1 MIIMIESGTSWEL
14 AAGTDTASLIAN
26 LRNAMASDDVITLPV
41 KGQNTEATVLLRAR
55 AVMSIFVGDLPT
67 GTVGDLPTGTFKSGV
82 LRLGGASPPDSG
94 AGSVGADG
102 EWRVADASIN
112 EIVNTLER
120 GMRDRIVVEIA
131 MPGGVLL
138 ANGALLD
145 TCFIAA

>member
-1 MIIMIESGTSWEL
+1 MIIMIESGTSWEI

-55 AVMSIFVGDLPT
+55 TVMSVF
-67 GTVGDLPTGTFKSGV
+67 VGDLPTGTFKSGV
-82 LRLGGASPPDSG
+82 LRLGGVSPRDSG
-94 AGSVGADG
+94 AGSVGAGSVGGGG
-102 EWRVADASIN
+102 EWRVADASIT

-131 MPGGVLL
+131 IPGGVLL

-145 TCFIAA
+145 TCFITA